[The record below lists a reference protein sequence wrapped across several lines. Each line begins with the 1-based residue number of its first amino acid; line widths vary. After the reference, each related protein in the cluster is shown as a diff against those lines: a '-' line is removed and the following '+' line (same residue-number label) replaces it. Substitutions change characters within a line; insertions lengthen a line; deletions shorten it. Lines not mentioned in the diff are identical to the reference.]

1 MSGYLLDTHAFI
13 FWINEEEISTDFVKF
28 LDETNAQGKL
38 YVSTVTFWEI
48 ALLVKKGRLQIDD
61 LHVWKAE
68 ILNNTAIQVLS
79 PSITEMIF
87 STELEDHHKDPFD
100 KLLISQARQNKL
112 KIVTRDSMFP
122 KYNASIFWMD

>member
-28 LDETNAQGKL
+28 LDETNAKGKL

-48 ALLVKKGRLQIDD
+48 ALLVKKGRLEIDD

-100 KLLISQARQNKL
+100 RLLISQARQNKL
-112 KIVTRDSMFP
+112 EIVTRDRMFL
-122 KYNASIFWMD
+122 KYAASIFWMD